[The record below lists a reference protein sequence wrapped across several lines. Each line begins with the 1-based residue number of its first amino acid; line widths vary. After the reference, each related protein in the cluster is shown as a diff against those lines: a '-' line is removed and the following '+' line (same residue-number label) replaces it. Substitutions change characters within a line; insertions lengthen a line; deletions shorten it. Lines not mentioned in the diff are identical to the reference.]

1 MLTLEQACTILQGTK
16 PKRRRHDR
24 YQQRDDL
31 QHRFA
36 APCWMCQTVTNLN
49 RSSTLISGCEPV
61 KTERKVL

>member
-24 YQQRDDL
+24 YQQRDDI

-36 APCWMCQTVTNLN
+36 PLLYVSDRDKFEQKLN
-49 RSSTLISGCEPV
+49 AYFRL
-61 KTERKVL
+61 